1 MTGFTSK
8 ALVSRFVAAEKS
20 AGITY
25 TALAALAIVKGV
37 KWSTLETSV
46 FGSGKPSST
55 FRNAKATAMKFF
67 KARLSLL
74 DLKVEVLD
82 MGIEEAVDATIAAI
96 EEHMRDLKQ
105 TSFEAYRKVADCVS
119 AANLP
124 PEADDAAAEAEAEA
138 EAAPA
143 EAELPPI
150 SAAEVEPG
158 LAFDD
163 LLARVAAMTDPD
175 QLVKL
180 AAAVNA
186 RLVDLQQAQN
196 ARKAA

>member
-1 MTGFTSK
+1 MAGFTSK
-8 ALVSRFVAAEKS
+8 ALVERMVKAEKS

-25 TALAALAIVKGV
+25 CALGALAIVKGM

-74 DLKVEVLD
+74 PLKVDVLE
-82 MGIEEAVDATIAAI
+82 MGIDAAVEAVIEAI
-96 EEHMRDLKQ
+96 EAHMKDLGQ

-119 AANLP
+119 ADNLP

-138 EAAPA
+138 EAKPA
-143 EAELPPI
+143 EAEAEAEAKPAEADAF
-150 SAAEVEPG
+150 AAM
-158 LAFDD
+158 LAT
-163 LLARVAAMTDPD
+163 VAAMTDPD

-186 RLVDLQQAQN
+186 RLVDLQQAAN